1 MNSKKFVLGK
11 APFIRKADTASQNTS
26 SFMKDLI
33 IALIPL
39 IIFAWVKNGIIPFID
54 KIDTLFPLN
63 DTFFVNVWAL
73 TKALYGMIYP
83 LLLPIMGGL
92 FSYLLEFFWWGLI
105 VRNKPLKER
114 MQTSYAIIPGLL
126 LGMIVSVSTPI
137 WVLFIGTIFATVIAK
152 LLFGGFGHNIFNP
165 ALIGYLFLI
174 SYSYFGL
181 MNGQVGVNI
190 FGASGYLNPT
200 EVGTITAGATPMS
213 VFSADR
219 FAGVAALIEQYGLLN
234 MFLGFTPG
242 SLAET
247 SALLCLLAL
256 VYLLVRKVT
265 NWRIPVIYIGT
276 VFVLTYV
283 IGAFNGYAGT
293 LDYALFGIFNGGLM
307 FGAVFM
313 ATEPVTSPRNPNG
326 KILYALGLGILTV
339 VFRFASKSP
348 EGVAISILTMNMF
361 TALIERIAAKLRV
374 EPNKRKVILTYS
386 LIGLLFAGIATFPV
400 VKSIPAPAPA
410 YEFVDAEQ
418 DYKTL
423 DLVYNFKSGNVEFSV
438 VTDQASVIKSV
449 SNAEY
454 NTADA
459 KAILGQLIN
468 DNKIVD
474 YVVSATE
481 TADSLVLTINTKGYA
496 GNILNTITYDN
507 NNLITAF
514 AVTYN
519 ESYFQEYN
527 EGWTE
532 ANGHPKDKVP
542 GSIITNQDNLDNVE
556 IVAGATVTSKAIIRA
571 VEVGK
576 GYLAYLNT
584 ITELTLVGKSQDL
597 DTLDLVY
604 AFRNADGKVL
614 VKTNANYEITSTVDA
629 AIKADI
635 EAEIAKNKF
644 EDFIVNATA
653 TTVVVKTKGYKGA
666 IDTTFT
672 FDETYAITNV
682 AVTYNE
688 SYNEEYNEGWS
699 GTHPKDVLP
708 SRIIDNQADLTQ
720 VEVVAGATVTSKAI
734 VRAAEIAKNYL
745 NVLEAANE

>member
-1 MNSKKFVLGK
+1 MNAKKYELGK
-11 APFIRKADTASQNTS
+11 APFIRKADITSQNTS
-26 SFMKDLI
+26 HFMLDFI

-39 IIFAWVKNGIIPFID
+39 ILFGWVKNGLLPFID
-54 KIDTLFPLN
+54 KDTNFLGL
-63 DTFFVNVWAL
+63 
-73 TKALYGMIYP
+73 IYP
-83 LLLPIMGGL
+83 LLLPIFGGL
-92 FSYLLEFFWWGLI
+92 FSLLLELFWWGVL
-105 VRNKPLKER
+105 VKNKPLKER
-114 MQTSYAIIPGLL
+114 MATSYAVIPGLL
-126 LGMIVSVSTPI
+126 LGMIVSVSTPL

-174 SYSYFGL
+174 SYAYFGL
-181 MNGQVGVNI
+181 MNGQTGVNV
-190 FGASGYLNPT
+190 FGASGYFNPT
-200 EVGTITAGATPMS
+200 EVGTITAGATPMA

-219 FAGVAALIEQYGLLN
+219 FAGVDALIGQYGLLN
-234 MFLGFTPG
+234 MFLGLIPG

-256 VYLLVRKVT
+256 VYLLVRKVI

-283 IGAFNGYAGT
+283 IGAFNGYADT

-326 KILYALGLGILTV
+326 KIIYAIGIGLLTV

-348 EGVAISILTMNMF
+348 EGVAISILTMNIF

-374 EPNKRKVILTYS
+374 EPNKKKVILTYS

-400 VKSIPAPAPA
+400 VKSLPTPVVVPA
-410 YEFVDAEQ
+410 YEFVDAKQ
-418 DYKTL
+418 DYKSL
-423 DLVYNFKSGNVEFSV
+423 DLVYNFKSGDVEFSV

-459 KAILGQLIN
+459 KAVLGQLIN
-468 DNKIVD
+468 DNKIVN
-474 YVVSATE
+474 YIVSASE

-514 AVTYN
+514 TTTYT

-532 ANGHPKDKVP
+532 ANGHPRDKVP
-542 GSIITNQDNLDNVE
+542 GSIIANQDNLENVE
-556 IVAGATVTSKAIIRA
+556 VVAGATVTSQAIIRA

-576 GYLAYLNT
+576 GYLAYLDT

-597 DTLDLVY
+597 ETLDLVY
-604 AFRNADGKVL
+604 AFRNADGKIL
-614 VKTNANYEITSTVDA
+614 VKTNANYEISSTVDA
-629 AIKADI
+629 AIKAEI

-644 EDFIVNATA
+644 EDYIVSATA
-653 TTVVVKTKGYKGA
+653 TTITVKTKGFKNTVN
-666 IDTTFT
+666 TTFT
-672 FDETYAITNV
+672 FDETYAITNI
-682 AVTYNE
+682 AITYDE
-688 SYNEEYNEGWS
+688 SYSEEYNEGWS